1 MTTDSWI
8 DRLGNPKKNTFD
20 AHSVA
25 GLLFGVHSTISIL
38 FVIPEAVGAINGHNT
53 AILTELQKLGRV
65 DTITQADAL
74 TYPHFAGYNM
84 VFCGTDNG
92 TVWVAANL
100 AHVKEFPEPVIC
112 VDATVAAYLLI
123 GTDGGDAAAKTVLT
137 AITEIKANDL
147 GIGDEGITG
156 LAVGA
161 NTISSA
167 TIYNTLDMSDADI
180 TETFFGTEAA
190 AVNTDVLLG
199 AVFKRQP
206 DSTRGILS
214 DGSEATGSRYF
225 FGPAYSAADLN
236 TLGLAVIE
244 LIGHMAIQTTTAAV
258 GIEISGD
265 IGDLETKLFGNQ
277 ATEFN
282 NGNPLIEYLT
292 GRNSSGTRLPVGKS
306 IYDLL
311 GIGYLDGAGGFNLE
325 NLRDDLRTL
334 AQYLIDGDAGAE
346 VGGALASGVS
356 LPDMITTLT
365 ALVDDLEGRL
375 TAARAGYL
383 DELDFDLQGLLNTI
397 AGYIDAEIGT
407 IITSQ
412 GRQLFSLDFWSEFD
426 EEVQVAAAAG
436 TLALANVTVAD
447 LPAGATVVRAI
458 AMFKCRMIENIY
470 AGVNKLDGATVATTS
485 QVIQVR
491 DDTPGTWRDA
501 INFVD
506 DQFTLAD
513 TAREGGDVLIGQVDI
528 AVEVDGNDTYNFQW
542 LLANADQDFI
552 NFNDV
557 QVGLRI
563 WYSV

>member
-1 MTTDSWI
+1 M
-8 DRLGNPKKNTFD
+8 
-20 AHSVA
+20 
-25 GLLFGVHSTISIL
+25 
-38 FVIPEAVGAINGHNT
+38 
-53 AILTELQKLGRV
+53 
-65 DTITQADAL
+65 
-74 TYPHFAGYNM
+74 
-84 VFCGTDNG
+84 
-92 TVWVAANL
+92 
-100 AHVKEFPEPVIC
+100 
-112 VDATVAAYLLI
+112 
-123 GTDGGDAAAKTVLT
+123 
-137 AITEIKANDL
+137 
-147 GIGDEGITG
+147 
-156 LAVGA
+156 
-161 NTISSA
+161 
-167 TIYNTLDMSDADI
+167 
-180 TETFFGTEAA
+180 
-190 AVNTDVLLG
+190 
-199 AVFKRQP
+199 
-206 DSTRGILS
+206 
-214 DGSEATGSRYF
+214 
-225 FGPAYSAADLN
+225 
-236 TLGLAVIE
+236 
-244 LIGHMAIQTTTAAV
+244 
-258 GIEISGD
+258 
-265 IGDLETKLFGNQ
+265 
-277 ATEFN
+277 
-282 NGNPLIEYLT
+282 
-292 GRNSSGTRLPVGKS
+292 
-306 IYDLL
+306 
-311 GIGYLDGAGGFNLE
+311 
-325 NLRDDLRTL
+325 
-334 AQYLIDGDAGAE
+334 
-346 VGGALASGVS
+346 S